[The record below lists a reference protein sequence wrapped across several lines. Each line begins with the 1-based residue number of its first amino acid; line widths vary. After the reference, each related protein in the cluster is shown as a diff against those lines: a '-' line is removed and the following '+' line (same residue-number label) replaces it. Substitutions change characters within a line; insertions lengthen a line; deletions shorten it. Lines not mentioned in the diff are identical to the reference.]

1 MIIVGAAAPHKKAK
15 LEKGR
20 NHHYP
25 NLKKKGVAGRRE
37 PRTCSKQR
45 LEGVIRLLCA
55 SKTNLSYCV
64 KKSHNP
70 PPSRPQPPRTIVN
83 IEHIDDIQ
91 DDQPEPQKKKAG
103 RPKGTF
109 GLKRQIQ
116 EYARNPALALPKT
129 DHQRLKELKDMLIKS
144 SGKDVVEKMISI
156 ALNDNHPAQMAA
168 IKMCVDRTLPVSM
181 FEKDKSQRS
190 AVTINI
196 TGIGAPTAT
205 TTTIDEDDI
214 QDIEA
219 KNG

>member
-1 MIIVGAAAPHKKAK
+1 MKIEQID
-15 LEKGR
+15 
-20 NHHYP
+20 
-25 NLKKKGVAGRRE
+25 
-37 PRTCSKQR
+37 T
-45 LEGVIRLLCA
+45 
-55 SKTNLSYCV
+55 
-64 KKSHNP
+64 
-70 PPSRPQPPRTIVN
+70 VN
-83 IEHIDDIQ
+83 DET
-91 DDQPEPQKKKAG
+91 PTPTKKKAG

-109 GLKRQIQ
+109 KIKRQIQ
-116 EYARNPALALPKT
+116 EYARNPDLALPKT

-156 ALNDNHPAQMAA
+156 ALNDDHPAQMAA

-196 TGIGAPTAT
+196 TGIGAPVTAT
-205 TTTIDEDDI
+205 TLEPDDI

>member
-1 MIIVGAAAPHKKAK
+1 MTP
-15 LEKGR
+15 
-20 NHHYP
+20 
-25 NLKKKGVAGRRE
+25 
-37 PRTCSKQR
+37 T
-45 LEGVIRLLCA
+45 
-55 SKTNLSYCV
+55 KT
-64 KKSHNP
+64 
-70 PPSRPQPPRTIVN
+70 RTIVK
-83 IEHIDDIQ
+83 IEQMDSIQ
-91 DDQPEPQKKKAG
+91 DEASQPEKKKAG
-103 RPKGTF
+103 RPKGIY

-116 EYARNPALALPKT
+116 EYARNPELALPKT
-129 DHQRLKELKDMLIKS
+129 DSQRIKDLKDMLIKS
-144 SGKDVVEKMISI
+144 SGKDVVEKLIMI

-205 TTTIDEDDI
+205 TTTIDPDDI

>member
-1 MIIVGAAAPHKKAK
+1 
-15 LEKGR
+15 
-20 NHHYP
+20 
-25 NLKKKGVAGRRE
+25 
-37 PRTCSKQR
+37 
-45 LEGVIRLLCA
+45 
-55 SKTNLSYCV
+55 V
-64 KKSHNP
+64 K
-70 PPSRPQPPRTIVN
+70 
-83 IEHIDDIQ
+83 IEQIDSIQ
-91 DDQPEPQKKKAG
+91 DEAPQLPTDKKKAG
-103 RPKGTF
+103 RPKGIY

-116 EYARNPALALPKT
+116 EYARNPDLALPKT
-129 DHQRLKELKDMLIKS
+129 DSQRIKDLKDMLIKS

-205 TTTIDEDDI
+205 TTTLDPDDI

>member
-1 MIIVGAAAPHKKAK
+1 MK
-15 LEKGR
+15 
-20 NHHYP
+20 
-25 NLKKKGVAGRRE
+25 
-37 PRTCSKQR
+37 
-45 LEGVIRLLCA
+45 
-55 SKTNLSYCV
+55 
-64 KKSHNP
+64 
-70 PPSRPQPPRTIVN
+70 
-83 IEHIDDIQ
+83 IEHIDTLQ
-91 DDQPEPQKKKAG
+91 DEPPAPEKKKAG

-156 ALNDNHPAQMAA
+156 ALNDDHPAQMAA

-205 TTTIDEDDI
+205 TTTIEPEDI
-214 QDIEA
+214 EDIEA